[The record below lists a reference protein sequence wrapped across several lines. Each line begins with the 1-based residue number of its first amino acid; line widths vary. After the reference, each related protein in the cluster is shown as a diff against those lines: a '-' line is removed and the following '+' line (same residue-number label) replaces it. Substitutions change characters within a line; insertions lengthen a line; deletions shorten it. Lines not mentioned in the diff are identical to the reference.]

1 MLQIEGYWKPESIAE
16 ALERLSA
23 GDVKILAGGTDLV
36 LELGRKHEAAKIID
50 LGGLAELKTIR
61 EDEDQVGIGS
71 GVTFSQLQHSPVI
84 IRHCLALAQAAG
96 LVGSPQIRN
105 QGTVGG
111 NIANASPA
119 ADTVP
124 ALVMMD
130 AEVIVA
136 KKGGQRRL
144 KVTDLLR
151 GINKTDLAADE
162 LILEII
168 FRKLPGFQSSFSK
181 LGRRNALAISRM
193 SAAAGFSV
201 DDQQMIRQVRV
212 ALGSVAPNP
221 FRSAAIED
229 ELTGKDFDLGLDEH
243 ILETASR
250 DVAARLGA
258 RATAPY
264 KREAIKGVVRHAL
277 AQVFAAS
284 RMGG

>member
-1 MLQIEGYWKPESIAE
+1 MLQIEKYWKPKSVAE

-23 GDVKILAGGTDLV
+23 KDVKILAGGTDLV
-36 LELGRKHEAAKIID
+36 LELGKKGEAARIID
-50 LGGLAELKTIR
+50 LGGLAELKMIQ
-61 EDEDQVGIGS
+61 EDEEQVIIGS
-71 GVTFSQLQHSPVI
+71 GVTFSQLQFSPI
-84 IRHCLALAQAAG
+84 INKHCRALAEAAS

-124 ALVMMD
+124 SLVMMD

-136 KKGGQRRL
+136 RFGGQRRL

-201 DDQQMIRQVRV
+201 DDHQMIRQVRV

-221 FRSAAIED
+221 FRSAAIE
-229 ELTGKDFDLGLDEH
+229 EALTGKDFARGLDESV
-243 ILETASR
+243 LETASQ

-277 AQVFAAS
+277 APIFAES
-284 RMGG
+284 RMGV